1 MAVGF
6 QRRNVGRLM
15 DLDMGGGTEAFRDF
29 VENPIAL
36 ATADQS
42 AMPVGA
48 GPIDGE
54 VLPPEAPQP
63 TNASST
69 TLAGAEA
76 AAQQLIAA
84 AEKQRA
90 AAGNPLNR
98 ILSAV
103 GGVVAA
109 PLNFVAGALTNDM
122 GLVTRPF
129 TPQQNA
135 NERFLQTVMGIND
148 SLGGIRKE
156 YAQIGASNASALAS
170 AMKTDGERKDSV
182 RGKLGWLALNS
193 LRGENDQANQ
203 QMFYS
208 GMQAMLEGPDGEYL
222 RQMGYDRLPWNRQTV
237 ARLISETG
245 DEKLN
250 EAYGKLVNPGID
262 QIADGSVGIQRGA
275 DGKLRYYYQGQT
287 EADIP
292 PPPTGFGIVGNIE
305 MVPPP
310 YAPQP
315 QQGGELPPLE
325 QMPQSYVDGN
335 GTQYS
340 VTDLQGVRA
349 SFLKQDP
356 QQGDDMFAQWA
367 AQIGLA
373 PAGQQ

>member
-1 MAVGF
+1 
-6 QRRNVGRLM
+6 M

-170 AMKTDGERKDSV
+170 AMKTDSERKDAV

-222 RQMGYDRLPWNRQTV
+222 SQMGYARLPWNRQTV

-250 EAYGKLVNPGID
+250 NAYGKLVNPDIT
-262 QIADGSVGIQRGA
+262 QIQDGSVGIQRGV
-275 DGKLRYYYQGQT
+275 DGKTRFYYQGQN
-287 EADIP
+287 EVP
-292 PPPTGFGIVGNIE
+292 PPPSGFGIVGAID
-305 MVPPP
+305 MTPPS
-310 YAPQP
+310 YASQPQPQP
-315 QQGGELPPLE
+315 QQGGELPPV
-325 QMPQSYVDGN
+325 QAQSMPESYVDKN
-335 GTQYS
+335 GSQYS
-340 VTDLQGVRA
+340 VSDLQGVRA

-356 QQGDDMFAQWA
+356 QNGDNLFAQWA
-367 AQIGLA
+367 TENGLS